1 MSDLVWKVAA
11 CALGSFPLAAVE
23 CECLKQ
29 AALCVSLAAQ
39 WIDPPP
45 SAA

>member
-11 CALGSFPLAAVE
+11 CALGRSFPLTAVE

-29 AALCVSLAAQ
+29 AALCINLASQ
-39 WIDPPP
+39 
-45 SAA
+45 